1 MSTPQVAMGGGGR
14 RQVQKQVEEGWGRW
28 QVGGGRERQDGR
40 REHSCGE
47 VGTKAE
53 LDAGVL
59 RAEGRAHVR
68 VCTI

>member
-1 MSTPQVAMGGGGR
+1 MGGGGR

-28 QVGGGRERQDGR
+28 QVGGGRDRQDGR
-40 REHSCGE
+40 REKSCGE
-47 VGTKAE
+47 VGIRAE